1 MDLRASLS
9 VLGNRPFRSLLLA
22 RLISASGSAMAPVA
36 LAFAVL
42 GFDAEP
48 TALAIVL
55 AGNTLPQLV
64 LLLVGGVV
72 ADRVSRRGV
81 IVIGNLVAAL
91 SQAGVAVL
99 VATDAATTARVAL
112 LAGVTGGANALMSP
126 AMNSLLP
133 QLVPAGELQEA
144 NVLLRLPTNFIKIL
158 APAAGGGIVA
168 VAGSQWVLG
177 WDAASFAAAAL
188 LCARLA
194 VPRAAGSGPR
204 TSVLHDFRTGWREF
218 AQRPWLWSYTL
229 SGTVVVAL
237 WLGGYQLLGPLVL
250 DSHGLNAAAWGTVQG
265 SFSAGL
271 LLGGLIAL
279 RWKPDRLMVACVA
292 TGLPLAL
299 PLFMLAARP
308 GLPAL
313 AVSAALAGIGLDLSI
328 VCWTTALQ
336 QQLAP
341 EVLGRVTSFSSIGE
355 LMAVPLGYL
364 VVGLAATSAG
374 AAPVL
379 LWSGVLVVVSSV
391 VLFVVPDVWAIRR
404 LPAEPVPE
412 PARALG

>member
-9 VLGNRPFRSLLLA
+9 VLGNRPFRVLLLA

-42 GFDAEP
+42 GFDAGP

-64 LLLVGGVV
+64 LLLVGGVI
-72 ADRVSRRGV
+72 ADRVSRRGL
-81 IVIGNLVAAL
+81 IVAGNLAAAL

-99 VATDAATTARVAL
+99 VAADAATTTRVAL
-112 LAGVTGGANALMSP
+112 LAAVTGGANALMSP
-126 AMNSLLP
+126 ALNSLLP
-133 QLVPAGELQEA
+133 QVVNAGQLQEA

-158 APAAGGGIVA
+158 APAVGGGIVA
-168 VAGSQWVLG
+168 LAGSPWVLG
-177 WDAASFAAAAL
+177 WDAASFGVAAL

-194 VPRAAGSGPR
+194 VPGRAGTGPR
-204 TSVLHDFRTGWREF
+204 TSVLHDFRGGWREF

-237 WLGGYQLLGPLVL
+237 WLGGYQLLGPVVL
-250 DSHGLNAAAWGTVQG
+250 DSNGLNAAAWGTVQG
-265 SFSAGL
+265 GFSAGL
-271 LLGGLIAL
+271 VLGGLIAL

-299 PLFMLAARP
+299 PLFVLAGKPHLPVLAAS
-308 GLPAL
+308 
-313 AVSAALAGIGLDLSI
+313 AVLAGIGLDLSI

-336 QQLAP
+336 QQLAD
-341 EVLGRVTSFSSIGE
+341 EVLGRVTSFSSVGE

-364 VVGLAATSAG
+364 VVGLAATSVG

-379 LWSGVLVVVSSV
+379 LGSAVLVVVSSV
-391 VLFVVPDVWAIRR
+391 VLFAVPDLWRIRR
-404 LPAEPVPE
+404 LPVQPAPE
-412 PARALG
+412 TTPAGR